1 MNLEII
7 RERVKEFSP
16 FRLVTSSGNKYPVP
30 HPDFIFFITRTV
42 IVATQSCG
50 AVILD
55 PSQVVGLENIRAR
68 KNGHHKRTRTR

>member
-16 FRLVTSSGNKYPVP
+16 FRLVTSSGNKYAVP
-30 HPDFIFFITRTV
+30 HPDFIFFTTRTV
-42 IVATQSCG
+42 IVATQSGG

-55 PSQVVGLENIRAR
+55 PLHVVGLEDI
-68 KNGHHKRTRTR
+68 RTRRNGQRRRKPAR